1 MSASMMSWNER
12 FTSILLVGDDERMPR
27 RGRSLTPRQSA
38 WCYLGFHR
46 WIALSRYQRRNGVL
60 YEVTYNRCERLGCE
74 RYPVWTRM
82 DVSRVKR

>member
-12 FTSILLVGDDERMPR
+12 FTSDLLVGDDERMPR